1 MRFVLLVLGLVV
13 VLLLVGLL
21 MDRRSR
27 RRSGGPTRHDTT
39 AGMLR
44 VRGDAESGGAG
55 GGESGTAGAS
65 PRGRDPT

>member
-39 AGMLR
+39 AGMRR

-55 GGESGTAGAS
+55 GGRVGDSGGQS
-65 PRGRDPT
+65 PGP